1 MINKALK
8 KVFGTRN
15 ERELK
20 RLRKIVRKINALEEP
35 LQALD
40 DAALAATRT
49 DLLTTCLL
57 GLHVVLRSGVGAEE
71 VHRYLAALHATV
83 DTW

>member
-40 DAALAATRT
+40 DAALAAKSDEFREYM
-49 DLLTTCLL
+49 
-57 GLHVVLRSGVGAEE
+57 GQ
-71 VHRYLAALHATV
+71 V
-83 DTW
+83 D